1 MLKHLIIR
9 DFVIVD
15 HIELEFLPGFTVLTG
30 ETGAGKSILM
40 DALMLALGE
49 RSDIQQIRPGCE
61 RSEINAAFDIQSQQN
76 LIDWLNNNDLQGD
89 PGVCLMRR
97 IIDVNGRSRNY
108 INGHSVTQQ
117 QLRVAGN
124 FLVAIHSQHA
134 HQSLLHRDAQRELL
148 DAYAQCEDLPK
159 TVRDTY
165 QNWQTI
171 LQQRISAEQSIIESQ
186 TIREQ
191 IEWQLQE
198 LSALNLAAEE
208 WQNLQSDHARLSHA
222 AALLAAAEN
231 GIEQLSESEHAAF
244 SQINAVH
251 SQLQQLLEYDP
262 QLKEIVDLLDS
273 TTIQLQESIYAL
285 SDYRQSLDLDPQ
297 LLLDT
302 EQRLSTIHNLARK
315 FRLPPEEL
323 PQFRTTLEKKL
334 EALDAESNI
343 EKLKAL
349 EMETQSIYHQQ
360 AKVLST
366 VRAKAAE
373 LLSNN
378 VTTAMQTLAMNGG
391 QFEVVLTPLPTGNAT
406 GLEHIEF
413 HIAAHENLPLQP
425 LSKAASGGEL
435 SRISLALQ
443 VIASKTIKIPTLIFD
458 EVDVGIGGKVAEIV
472 GNLLKKLG
480 QERQILCIT
489 HLPQVAAAGDQQWQ
503 VIKVQNQKNNQS
515 VLSEISVLN
524 QQQRIEEIARML
536 GGITITETTRQH
548 AAEMLRSGSSIKIK
562 CSSRK
567 QSN

>member
-1 MLKHLIIR
+1 MLKHLSIR

-40 DALMLALGE
+40 DALMLVLGE

-117 QLRVAGN
+117 QLRITGN

-134 HQSLLHRDAQRELL
+134 HQSLLHRDTQRELL

-165 QNWQTI
+165 QNWQAT

-186 TIREQ
+186 TKREQ

-198 LSALNLAAEE
+198 LSALNLAVEE
-208 WQNLQSDHARLSHA
+208 WQNLQSDHTRLSHI

-262 QLKEIVDLLDS
+262 QLKEIVDLLNS

-285 SDYRQSLDLDPQ
+285 GDYHQSLDLDPQ
-297 LLLDT
+297 LLLNV

-315 FRLPPEEL
+315 FRLSPEEL
-323 PQFRTTLEKKL
+323 PQFQTTLKKKL

-349 EMETQSIYHQQ
+349 EMEAQSIYHQQ
-360 AKVLST
+360 AKMLSA
-366 VRAKAAE
+366 VRVKAAE

-391 QFEVVLTPLPTGNAT
+391 RFEVVLTPLPAGNAT
-406 GLEHIEF
+406 GLEQIEF

-425 LSKAASGGEL
+425 LSKVASGGEL

-443 VIASKTIKIPTLIFD
+443 VIASKSIKIPTLIFD

-480 QERQILCIT
+480 QERQVLCIT

-503 VIKVQNQKNNQS
+503 VIKVQSQKNKQS

-548 AAEMLRSGSSIKIK
+548 AAEMLRNVSAIKIK
-562 CSSRK
+562 HS
-567 QSN
+567 

>member
-1 MLKHLIIR
+1 MLKHLSIR

-15 HIELEFLPGFTVLTG
+15 HIELEFLSGFTVLTG

-61 RSEINAAFDIQSQQN
+61 RSEINAVFDIQSQQN
-76 LIDWLNNNDLQGD
+76 LIDWLNGNDLQGD

-97 IIDVNGRSRNY
+97 IIDINGRSRNY
-108 INGHSVTQQ
+108 INGHNVTQQ
-117 QLRVAGN
+117 QLRIAGS

-148 DAYAQCEDLPK
+148 DAYAQCEDLLS

-171 LQQRISAEQSIIESQ
+171 LQQRISAEQSLIESQ
-186 TIREQ
+186 AKREQ

-198 LSALNLAAEE
+198 LSELNLTAEE

-222 AALLAAAEN
+222 AALLSAAEN
-231 GIEQLSESEHAAF
+231 GIEQLSENEHAAF
-244 SQINAVH
+244 SQINAVC
-251 SQLQQLLEYDP
+251 SQLRQLLEHDS
-262 QLKEIVDLLDS
+262 QLNEIVDLLDS

-285 SDYRQSLDLDPQ
+285 NDYRQSLDLDPQ
-297 LLLDT
+297 LLLNA

-323 PQFRTTLEKKL
+323 LQFQTTLKEQLETL
-334 EALDAESNI
+334 EAGSNI
-343 EKLKAL
+343 EKLKTSEA
-349 EMETQSIYHQQ
+349 EAQSIYLQQ
-360 AKVLST
+360 AKMLSI

-373 LLSNN
+373 SLSNN

-391 QFEVVLTPLPTGNAT
+391 QFTVVLTPLQAGNST
-406 GLEHIEF
+406 GLEQIEF
-413 HIAAHENLPLQP
+413 HIAAHKGMPPQP
-425 LSKAASGGEL
+425 LSKVASGGEL

-443 VIASKTIKIPTLIFD
+443 VIASKAIKIPTLIFD

-480 QERQILCIT
+480 QKRQVLCIT

-503 VIKVQNQKNNQS
+503 VIKVQGPGKNQPI
-515 VLSEISVLN
+515 LSEISSLD

-548 AAEMLRSGSSIKIK
+548 ATEMLRNGSSIKIK
-562 CSSRK
+562 HS
-567 QSN
+567 